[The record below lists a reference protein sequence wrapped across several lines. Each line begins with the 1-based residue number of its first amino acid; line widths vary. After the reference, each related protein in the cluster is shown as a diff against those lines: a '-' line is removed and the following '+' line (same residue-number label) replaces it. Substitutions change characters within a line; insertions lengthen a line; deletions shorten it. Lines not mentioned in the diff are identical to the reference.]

1 LATHISVERPG
12 TLLLI
17 GGAEDDTGPRTILRR
32 FVALSGADEA
42 HIGIIAAASGYQ
54 HVVGRRYMQLFSA
67 LGAAEVELIEI
78 TTRAQAQQPEP
89 LAQLDRCSG
98 VFMAGGDQLKL
109 TAMLGGTVVAERIR
123 RRHQSGLVV
132 AGTSAGASA
141 AAEHMLAYGYSGVT
155 PRQTMM
161 QFAPGLGLIHGVVVD
176 QHFGARSRT
185 GRLITALAHN
195 PGLLG
200 IGLDED
206 TAAEITSDGELR
218 VLGSGSVMIIDAR
231 EVNVN
236 DIYHVP
242 YYAPFS
248 ISGLNVHILA
258 DGARFD
264 LQSRTT
270 LATPGRSTAS
280 DIQGMAGEG
289 I

>member
-1 LATHISVERPG
+1 
-12 TLLLI
+12 
-17 GGAEDDTGPRTILRR
+17 
-32 FVALSGADEA
+32 
-42 HIGIIAAASGYQ
+42 
-54 HVVGRRYMQLFSA
+54 
-67 LGAAEVELIEI
+67 
-78 TTRAQAQQPEP
+78 
-89 LAQLDRCSG
+89 
-98 VFMAGGDQLKL
+98 MAGGDQLKL
-109 TAMLGGTVVAERIR
+109 TAMLGGTAVAERIR
-123 RRHQSGLVV
+123 RRHLSGLIV

-161 QFAPGLGLIHGVVVD
+161 QFAPGLSLIQGVIVD

-206 TAAEITSDGELR
+206 TAAEITPDGDLR

-231 EVNVN
+231 AVIVN

-242 YYAPFS
+242 YHAPFS
-248 ISGLNVHILA
+248 ISGLNVHVLA
-258 DGARFD
+258 EGARFD

-270 LATPGRSTAS
+270 YAAPRHTPAP
-280 DIQGMAGEG
+280 DIQGIAGEG